1 MLSTL
6 LRCLSGGTVHAPFGA
21 LLRSGDARP
30 LFANREQIHVQERL
44 RVGGLECLPGV
55 KIGERIFARVLPA
68 ELLDDLR
75 IELKA
80 EKRPGMI

>member
-1 MLSTL
+1 MFRNVCGVGRL
-6 LRCLSGGTVHAPFGA
+6 
-21 LLRSGDARP
+21 
-30 LFANREQIHVQERL
+30 ER
-44 RVGGLECLPGV
+44 LPGV
-55 KIGERIFARVLPA
+55 KIGERIFVGVLPA